1 MGEKLTEITDER
13 LDRRCSAMKCAA
25 LTLFTE
31 QGFEA
36 TKLSEVVERAGGSLA
51 TLYKLFGNK
60 EGLLE
65 AVIADTRDHGT
76 DIIRVIAARG
86 ESPSKTLHEIGLALH
101 EVVLSPEYMAVFRI
115 VMSRCIADS
124 EFAQDFFNKA
134 QLGKRVALHDLFHT
148 WAAEGVAM
156 NGDPTMLADVFLGMH
171 VLDFQ
176 LEAIS
181 HGHIEAAT
189 PDQIRGRTD
198 FFLRGAGLTD

>member
-1 MGEKLTEITDER
+1 MSEKLTEITDER
-13 LDRRCSAMKCAA
+13 LDRRCNAMKCAA

-65 AVIADTRDHGT
+65 AVISDTRDHGA
-76 DIIRVIAARG
+76 DIIREIAARG
-86 ESPSKTLHEIGLALH
+86 GKPSVTLHEVGLALH
-101 EVVLSPEYMAVFRI
+101 ESVLSPEYIAIFRI

-124 EFAQDFFNKA
+124 SFAEDFFKKT
-134 QLGKRVALHDLFHT
+134 QLGKRVALHDIFQL
-148 WAAEGVAM
+148 WAEQGVEM
-156 NGDPTMLADVFLGMH
+156 IEEPTMLADIFLGMH

-176 LEAIS
+176 MEAIS
-181 HGHIEAAT
+181 HGHFEPAT
-189 PDQIRGRTD
+189 PEQIRRRTD
-198 FFLRGAGLTD
+198 FFLRGAGLAD